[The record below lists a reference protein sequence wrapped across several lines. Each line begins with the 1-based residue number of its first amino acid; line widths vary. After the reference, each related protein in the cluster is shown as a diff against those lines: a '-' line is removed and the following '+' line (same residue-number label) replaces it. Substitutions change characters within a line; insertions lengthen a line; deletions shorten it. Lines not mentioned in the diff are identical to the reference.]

1 MKVAKYIIERQ
12 MIYSLDNRSIIYTF
26 AEFYNFE
33 YALEELEK
41 EAQFYANDKNI
52 VIEIVKY
59 EFDLSKHEYE
69 YLYKV
74 IGFYG
79 VEAAKYLN
87 IRSKMKKYGLIIV

>member
-1 MKVAKYIIERQ
+1 MKITKYIIERQ
-12 MIYSLDNRSIIYTF
+12 KIYDLNNRSPIYTF
-26 AEFYNFE
+26 AEFDNFE

-41 EAQFYANDKNI
+41 EAQFFANDKNI
-52 VIEIVKY
+52 AIEIVKY
-59 EFDLSKHEYE
+59 EYDLSKHEYE